1 MLLYIHGGA
10 QVCAVEVPDPDWTVG
25 DVRDGAGLPVGTRL
39 EYDGEVL
46 EESVLLCDLG
56 LDDGEAFTALPD
68 KRTSAIAQ
76 CKARGLKRNMNA
88 LLGAVGQELEA
99 RVELLLETEEIDVN
113 LGERVCVKRHVWGR
127 DVVSYVD
134 RGVEM
139 RRVCTPET
147 CCRPVLHVAV
157 ASGNV
162 KITQMLLDAG
172 ADLGRAGGDAA
183 MSSVVIPA
191 KSPRY
196 PSPIT
201 RITSPLHIAVRM
213 YRGDLSMIKCLLAAG
228 ADPNMLDARGDTPLS
243 LLCHPSAL
251 LRSGPGRLRD
261 DAVIEALGVLVAAG
275 GRLDWVHPVKKVS
288 LLSSAVVAG
297 RAAIVDHLLGFG
309 RRLHIN
315 RKTIVVPSYCSR
327 WSRSCLPQ
335 WAETV
340 KALGRCG
347 VRLEAGYRK
356 RLGYFYVTSCGRRHF
371 CNFAPKAEA
380 EAEPE
385 AEPDFSF
392 LETKALNERGP
403 GKKKVRPP
411 RAPLLEARP
420 RQIRRLG
427 EYKPGPTPIVR
438 FPASSGT
445 TRAQVSFRDALV
457 GA

>member
-288 LLSSAVVAG
+288 LLSSAALARRVAVV
-297 RAAIVDHLLGFG
+297 DYLLGFG

-315 RKTIVVPSYCSR
+315 RNTIVVPSYNSR
-327 WSRSCLPQ
+327 WSRSCRPR

-347 VRLEAGYRK
+347 VRLEAGYNALR
-356 RLGYFYVTSCGRRHF
+356 GYFHVTSRGSVHF
-371 CNFAPKAEA
+371 YISISPRPSPSPK
-380 EAEPE
+380 
-385 AEPDFSF
+385 
-392 LETKALNERGP
+392 
-403 GKKKVRPP
+403 
-411 RAPLLEARP
+411 
-420 RQIRRLG
+420 
-427 EYKPGPTPIVR
+427 PTPTSR
-438 FPASSGT
+438 SW
-445 TRAQVSFRDALV
+445 RQRR
-457 GA
+457 